1 MTLKEIRQQWEKGR
15 NALLALSTP
24 NRDKVFVLLH
34 NPHSRSD
41 FKEEYSI
48 YEYTQD
54 KDGKWT
60 VWFNPNF
67 SEFEHLEQGLEYLN
81 KKFKLFLPQ

>member
-15 NALLALSTP
+15 TVLLALPNP
-24 NRDKVFVLLH
+24 NRDKVYVLLH
-34 NPHSRSD
+34 NPHSKANYR
-41 FKEEYSI
+41 EEYSI
-48 YEYTQD
+48 FEYSQD
-54 KDGKWT
+54 ESGNWT

-81 KKFKLFLPQ
+81 GKFEQYLPR